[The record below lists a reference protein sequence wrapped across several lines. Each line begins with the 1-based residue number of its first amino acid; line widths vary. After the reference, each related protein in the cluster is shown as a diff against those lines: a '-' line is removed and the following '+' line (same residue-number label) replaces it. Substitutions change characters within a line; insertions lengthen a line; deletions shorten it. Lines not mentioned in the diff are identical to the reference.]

1 MLLKPSWQLSPRPIL
16 SNTDTDTE
24 VAEVGVYLW
33 IQESYVHCCHGSDN
47 WVIGTNSKQS
57 VSVTRKT
64 QKRVKRNTS
73 GNKIFKRS
81 NRVLANGTI
90 LILGCICRVFIDNI
104 QQITVRPALCVFM
117 CVFVCLHVCFC
128 DHNSAQP

>member
-33 IQESYVHCCHGSDN
+33 IQESYAHCCHSSDN

-57 VSVTRKT
+57 VSVTRET

-73 GNKIFKRS
+73 GNKILKRS

-104 QQITVRPALCVFM
+104 QLITVRLALCVFM
-117 CVFVCLHVCFC
+117 CLCVSSCVFL
-128 DHNSAQP
+128 